1 MAPPPRLVRRA
12 LVVPPPRLHLT
23 GSTTVGVRAGGSP
36 RRATRT
42 AGHRC
47 TSCSKRGSHPGRGA
61 APAAERLHGRCRSTE
76 RGSRRLKRLPRRQS
90 REVAFCRGECE
101 IRDGTRCLLRKRR
114 NDRGIHSGSSS
125 SSQARGRG
133 KAGAGPSRWAARGR
147 ACHRLTPR
155 QAFTPPCS
163 LSWIFNAGPPGAV
176 RHGTGLQVMFVL
188 PTDVSS
194 RAPRHRTRCGPLSAS
209 SSAASARTTNDA
221 NCSPKASGA
230 HCTEWLSCP
239 TAAASPER
247 QEERFSFLVAR
258 ITGTRRA
265 DHASRSDSKAPR
277 IRAEPPARSVT

>member
-1 MAPPPRLVRRA
+1 MAPPPRLVRQA

-125 SSQARGRG
+125 QARGRG

-163 LSWIFNAGPPGAV
+163 LSWIFNAGPPDAV

-239 TAAASPER
+239 TAAASPGTPGGTVQFPR
-247 QEERFSFLVAR
+247 RSDHRHPPRRPRIKERFKSAK
-258 ITGTRRA
+258 
-265 DHASRSDSKAPR
+265 DQS
-277 IRAEPPARSVT
+277 

>member
-1 MAPPPRLVRRA
+1 M
-12 LVVPPPRLHLT
+12 VPPLQVHLT
-23 GSTTVGVRAGGSP
+23 GSTTVGVRAGGSR

-61 APAAERLHGRCRSTE
+61 APAAERPRGRCRSTE
-76 RGSRRLKRLPRRQS
+76 RGSRGLKRLPRRQS

-101 IRDGTRCLLRKRR
+101 IRDRTRCLLRKRR
-114 NDRGIHSGSSS
+114 NDRGIHSGS

-176 RHGTGLQVMFVL
+176 RHRTGLQVMFVL
-188 PTDVSS
+188 ATDAKFTSAETPPPLRAALGEFVSCF
-194 RAPRHRTRCGPLSAS
+194 RPDNDRRELFTEVIW
-209 SSAASARTTNDA
+209 SARHGF
-221 NCSPKASGA
+221 PVRQRP
-230 HCTEWLSCP
+230 HP
-239 TAAASPER
+239 PEG
-247 QEERFSFLVAR
+247 QEERLSFGVAR
-258 ITGTRRA
+258 IAGTPAGWPRLKERFNRATDQRRA
-265 DHASRSDSKAPR
+265 TSALSHLRVIAP
-277 IRAEPPARSVT
+277 VGT